1 MEVISDLLGSSN
13 ENCSGNRRNVPDV
26 HQFTGWTSVEIH
38 NRALPISYGEARKYK
53 AQRKLWSSAS
63 GLDGLE
69 AGT

>member
-1 MEVISDLLGSSN
+1 M
-13 ENCSGNRRNVPDV
+13 PDS
-26 HQFTGWTSVEIH
+26 HQFTGWTSVKIH